1 VHRTQVAGVVGVE
14 DGQEPEALVLPAL
27 DLSGGGL
34 NELGRIGGLE
44 ETPLAVLSCGQLFL
58 EQLERWPTRV
68 EQFGVDV
75 ARASAVP
82 QQGDDGRNLAQAGV
96 VPDGS

>member
-1 VHRTQVAGVVGVE
+1 VHRTQIAGVVGVE

-27 DLSGGGL
+27 DLDGGGL

-44 ETPLAVLSCGQLFL
+44 QTPLAVLSCGQLCL
-58 EQLERWPTRV
+58 EQLERRPTRV

-75 ARASAVP
+75 ARAPAVP